1 MADGSVPK
9 AGDQRVLR
17 VNQLDATQLDYE
29 IINILRSQLRRAFQ
43 FFEHG
48 VLSKIEPELNA
59 LLRLLVW
66 KFSVYSRGSTVGQQM
81 LNMKYSDKYSSQ
93 GTMSMVQKVGFGLI
107 VIGGRYLQDR
117 STEIKLLCRRF
128 GDFSIIW
135 RCLYVGEKI
144 LQFASMINF
153 LVFLQKGR
161 YQSLLERLLGIHHV
175 FEQRQS
181 LRQVSFEFMTREL
194 LWHGFAEFL
203 FFLLPLINVHKLKNL
218 IMRQFTRPALPSSP
232 NVKVAFHQC
241 SICSEPPTAPHQG
254 ACEHVFCY
262 YCIKGNSMADPSFPC
277 PLCGTPVGEAVHPVE
292 CTVALQVK

>member
-1 MADGSVPK
+1 
-9 AGDQRVLR
+9 
-17 VNQLDATQLDYE
+17 LDATQLDYE

-43 FFEHG
+43 FFEAM
-48 VLSKIEPELNA
+48 LSKIEPELNA

-66 KFSVYSRGSTVGQQM
+66 K
-81 LNMKYSDKYSSQ
+81 
-93 GTMSMVQKVGFGLI
+93 
-107 VIGGRYLQDR
+107 
-117 STEIKLLCRRF
+117 
-128 GDFSIIW
+128 IW
-135 RCLYVGEKI
+135 RFLYVGEKI

-262 YCIKGNSMADPSFPC
+262 YCIKVSCYGYRITGC
-277 PLCGTPVGEAVHPVE
+277 
-292 CTVALQVK
+292 